1 MDRFGAVVAE
11 LVPQV
16 PGLLRGDDAEAVAAD
31 EQALVAEGVPA
42 PEALRTAAMLATFP
56 LLDVVEV
63 AAARG
68 REPLEVARTWFE
80 LSHRYRIEVMLAD
93 IAALPRADR
102 WQSLARSALRDDLYS
117 VLRDLTSAVL
127 ALAGPSTT
135 DAGEAVDAWER
146 ANAPAVR
153 RALTTMTDLQ
163 SAERADLA
171 SLSVG
176 LRVLRTVLRS
186 G

>member
-1 MDRFGAVVAE
+1 
-11 LVPQV
+11 
-16 PGLLRGDDAEAVAAD
+16 
-31 EQALVAEGVPA
+31 
-42 PEALRTAAMLATFP
+42 ML
-56 LLDVVEV
+56 D
-63 AAARG
+63 
-68 REPLEVARTWFE
+68 
-80 LSHRYRIEVMLAD
+80 D
-93 IAALPRADR
+93 IAALPRTDR

-127 ALAGPSTT
+127 VTSAGGG
-135 DAGEAVDAWER
+135 AGAAVDAWEQ

-153 RALTTMTDLQ
+153 RALSTLTDLQ

-171 SLSVG
+171 ALSVG